1 MPGLQATALDLSQ
14 LRRKWRGL
22 MEGGPAAERSPGQ
35 RASDGQLRPVPQF
48 GSNPGE
54 LEMFDFAPAGL
65 SRSPALVVVLHGCNQ
80 DAAGYAVGAGW
91 VTLAERHGFVLVCPQ
106 QRSVNNAKSC
116 FNWFVPED
124 TRRDGGEVESIRQ
137 MVDHAVAA
145 YGVDPRRIFVTG
157 LSAGGAM
164 AAAMLAS
171 YPEMFAA
178 GGIVSGLP
186 YGAAG
191 NVQQALHAMFQG
203 QGREATEWGDRVRA
217 AASHEGPWPRLSVW
231 HGSSDRV
238 VVPGNATELVKQWSD
253 LHGLPTRPSG
263 RERVGIHLREVW
275 RDRAGAEV
283 IESYTVDG
291 LGHGTPLATSP
302 GEESCGEAGPFLL
315 EAGIS
320 SSYRMAVFWGLVQES
335 AAARAN
341 RVPDVDIIPPGEA
354 GPLPRGRDAS
364 GFGHGLAAELP
375 GDVGAV
381 ITKALRAAGLMRR

>member
-1 MPGLQATALDLSQ
+1 
-14 LRRKWRGL
+14 
-22 MEGGPAAERSPGQ
+22 
-35 RASDGQLRPVPQF
+35 
-48 GSNPGE
+48 
-54 LEMFDFAPAGL
+54 
-65 SRSPALVVVLHGCNQ
+65 
-80 DAAGYAVGAGW
+80 
-91 VTLAERHGFVLVCPQ
+91 
-106 QRSVNNAKSC
+106 
-116 FNWFVPED
+116 
-124 TRRDGGEVESIRQ
+124 
-137 MVDHAVAA
+137 
-145 YGVDPRRIFVTG
+145 
-157 LSAGGAM
+157 
-164 AAAMLAS
+164 
-171 YPEMFAA
+171 
-178 GGIVSGLP
+178 
-186 YGAAG
+186 
-191 NVQQALHAMFQG
+191 
-203 QGREATEWGDRVRA
+203 
-217 AASHEGPWPRLSVW
+217 
-231 HGSSDRV
+231 
-238 VVPGNATELVKQWSD
+238 
-253 LHGLPTRPSG
+253 
-263 RERVGIHLREVW
+263 LREVW